1 MIKQISAFLARS
13 LIKNSIILKENKVLY
28 EFGVKVLLW
37 HILHILIV
45 VISSLVVNRFF
56 ETSFFVILYSI
67 LRKYAGGYH
76 AKSEINCLLC
86 SFIVVIS
93 ANIFLDFLLNNGK
106 VIASCLF
113 LIFCG
118 IIWKL
123 APVDNENRYLL
134 NEERCLYALKCKIVI
149 FSFSVLYILLL
160 LLIPRYSMVIVT
172 TVFIEVCGLV
182 LGYKYK
188 PKIVKEVRR

>member
-1 MIKQISAFLARS
+1 MIKRISDFFAKR
-13 LIKNSIILKENKVLY
+13 LIQNSIILQEDKVLY
-28 EFGVKVLLW
+28 EFGVKVLIW
-37 HILHILIV
+37 HILHISIV
-45 VISSLVVNRFF
+45 VILGLVFDRFF
-56 ETSFFVILYSI
+56 ETFFFVILYSI

-86 SFIVVIS
+86 SFIVVIF
-93 ANIFLDFLLNNGK
+93 ANIFLDFLLDNDNM
-106 VIASCLF
+106 ISSCLF

-123 APVDNENRYLL
+123 APVDNENRPLSS
-134 NEERCLYALKCKIVI
+134 EERCLYALKCKIVLI
-149 FSFSVLYILLL
+149 SLLILYILLL
-160 LLIPRYSMVIVT
+160 LLIPQYSMVIVT

-188 PKIVKEVRR
+188 PKSVKEV